1 MKTNKSWTSH
11 INHITSHQNTNFVY
25 ILYSEKKMKFEIY
38 ADSEREVF
46 EDLVK
51 NLSKNW
57 ILHDH

>member
-1 MKTNKSWTSH
+1 
-11 INHITSHQNTNFVY
+11 
-25 ILYSEKKMKFEIY
+25 MKFEIY